1 MIESILARLFVYVVF
16 GALIYSIFKILLN
29 YSEYQTKLQN
39 GEKDSLKKLETRRE
53 PFNLVGMIILLLF
66 IFVLINIKVGFEFDG
81 TEGDLPGKVMAIIPA
96 ILSLS
101 IIVINIIQNW
111 RGEKK
116 VRRYGLLNEDATKD
130 VGNHIKLDLKRKF
143 YHLFVF
149 ILIFVFLYLG
159 YLLIQKRTI
168 HSEYASFYLEL
179 LDSYWGSTNGLNYVE
194 LIFIRHS
201 LPLAQTLTFLFMYG
215 AMLVLLV
222 IDLTRL
228 SKKIHFIMH
237 KESQSIMRYKEL
249 DTLGAYTH
257 FAVSYLFASMVLP
270 PMLFLASL
278 CLASFADPTA
288 SIVGIKI
295 GKKRYSWNSKSLEGT
310 IAGSIMAFITMFWFV
325 GGIYALAGALLF
337 ALVDVFTPKP
347 IELSDNLV
355 MPVLITIVFV
365 VLSLCGI
372 PARAFAIIV

>member
-16 GALIYSIFKILLN
+16 GALIYSVLKVLQN
-29 YSEYQTKLQN
+29 YSKYQTKLQN
-39 GEKDSLKKLETRRE
+39 GEQGSLKKLETRRE
-53 PFNLVGMIILLLF
+53 PYNLVGMIILLLF
-66 IFVLINIKVGFEFDG
+66 IFILINIKVGFEFDG

-96 ILSLS
+96 VLALS

-116 VRRYGLLNEDATKD
+116 VRRYGLVNEVASKD
-130 VGNHIKLDLKRKF
+130 VGNHIKIDLKRKF

-149 ILIFVFLYLG
+149 ILIFGFLYLG
-159 YLLIQKRTI
+159 YLLICNQTI
-168 HSEYASFYLEL
+168 QSGNDRLYLEL
-179 LDSYWGSTNGLNYVE
+179 LESYWGSTNGLNYVDI
-194 LIFIRHS
+194 IFVRHS

-222 IDLTRL
+222 IDITRL
-228 SKKIHFIMH
+228 SHNIHFIMQ

-257 FAVSYLFASMVLP
+257 FAVSYLFASMILP

-288 SIVGIKI
+288 SIVGIKF

-337 ALVDVFTPKP
+337 ALVDVITPKP

-355 MPVLITIVFV
+355 MPVLITIVYV

-372 PARAFAIIV
+372 PSNSFIVL

>member
-16 GALIYSIFKILLN
+16 GALIYSVLKVLLN
-29 YSEYQTKLQN
+29 YSKYQTKLQN

-53 PFNLVGMIILLLF
+53 PYNLVGMIILLLF

-96 ILSLS
+96 VLALS

-111 RGEKK
+111 RGEVK
-116 VRRYGLLNEDATKD
+116 VRRYGLINEDETNDA
-130 VGNHIKLDLKRKF
+130 GNHIKIDLKRKF

-149 ILIFVFLYLG
+149 LLIFGFLYLG
-159 YLLIQKRTI
+159 YLFIYSQSAQSGDAQLY
-168 HSEYASFYLEL
+168 SEL
-179 LDSYWGSTNGLNYVE
+179 LDLYWGSTNGLYYVNI
-194 LIFIRHS
+194 IFARHS

-228 SKKIHFIMH
+228 SHNIHFIMQ

-288 SIVGIKI
+288 SIVGIKM
-295 GKKRYSWNSKSLEGT
+295 GKRRYSWNSKSLEGT

-325 GGIYALAGALLF
+325 GGIYALTGALLF
-337 ALVDVFTPKP
+337 ALVDIITPEP

-355 MPVLITIVFV
+355 MPVLITFVFV
-365 VLSLCGI
+365 FLSLCGI
-372 PARAFAIIV
+372 PSYSVLVL

>member
-16 GALIYSIFKILLN
+16 GVLIYAVLKVLLN
-29 YSEYQTKLQN
+29 YTKYQNKLLN
-39 GEKDSLKKLETRRE
+39 GDPDSLKKLETRRE
-53 PFNLVGMIILLLF
+53 PYNLVGMIILLLF
-66 IFVLINIKVGFEFDG
+66 IFILINIKVGFEFDG

-96 ILSLS
+96 VLSLF
-101 IIVINIIQNW
+101 IIVVNIIQNW

-116 VRRYGLLNEDATKD
+116 VRRYGLVNEDATKD
-130 VGNHIKLDLKRKF
+130 AGNHIKIDLKRKF

-149 ILIFVFLYLG
+149 ILIFGFLYLG
-159 YLLIQKRTI
+159 YLLVRRNIFQ
-168 HSEYASFYLEL
+168 SGEDPLYLEL
-179 LDSYWGSTNGLNYVE
+179 LDSYWGSTNGLNYVDI
-194 LIFIRHS
+194 IFVRHS

-222 IDLTRL
+222 IDITRL
-228 SKKIHFIMH
+228 SHHIHFIMQ

-257 FAVSYLFASMVLP
+257 FAVSYLFASMILP

-295 GKKRYSWNSKSLEGT
+295 GKIRYSWNSKSIEGT
-310 IAGSIMAFITMFWFV
+310 VAGSIMAFLTMFWFV
-325 GGIYALAGALLF
+325 GGIYALAGAFLF
-337 ALVDVFTPKP
+337 ALVDIFTPEP

-355 MPVLITIVFV
+355 MPVFITIVFV

-372 PARAFAIIV
+372 PSNSFLVL